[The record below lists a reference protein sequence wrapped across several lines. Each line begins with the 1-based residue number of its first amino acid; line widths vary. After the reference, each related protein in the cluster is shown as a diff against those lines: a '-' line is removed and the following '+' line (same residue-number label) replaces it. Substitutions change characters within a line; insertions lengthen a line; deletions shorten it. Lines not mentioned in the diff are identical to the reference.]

1 MFTIIVYYTIIVYCS
16 WIFAPFCSQRR
27 RPGISLQRTGAIE
40 EHDAQRMQQ
49 QGHREATA
57 AASLE
62 RGREAPDAVF
72 SNCIYIYIYLPGIS
86 SIYHDIMIYHYNAN
100 NSVHHCYHDNLW

>member
-1 MFTIIVYYTIIVYCS
+1 MLRFVPKGAAQG
-16 WIFAPFCSQRR
+16 F
-27 RPGISLQRTGAIE
+27 QRTGAIE

-72 SNCIYIYIYLPGIS
+72 SNCIYIYIF
-86 SIYHDIMIYHYNAN
+86 DIMIYHYNAN
-100 NSVHHCYHDNLW
+100 NSVHHYYHDNLW